1 MRSVIWLA
9 STIHLPLLLISFVT
23 CLSQALKRTLSFN
36 KFIKGYQS
44 LLYRIQ
50 KRYGIKE
57 PTTALQFNELMEYV
71 ERLNSECFLHGSRFS
86 KNSHVHAQFAQF
98 TTHSLVLQRSVLDNF
113 LEGRIIA
120 VYSHISR
127 ETNNSLFAILVKKV
141 GSRLSSHVS

>member
-1 MRSVIWLA
+1 MKLLA
-9 STIHLPLLLISFVT
+9 STIHLPLLLISFIT

-71 ERLNSECFLHGSRFS
+71 ERLNSECFLDRVSRKIVPF
-86 KNSHVHAQFAQF
+86 VHCSRNLP
-98 TTHSLVLQRSVLDNF
+98 HSLVLQRSVLDNF

-127 ETNNSLFAILVKKV
+127 ETNNSLFAILMKKD
-141 GSRLSSHVS
+141 GARLGNHVS